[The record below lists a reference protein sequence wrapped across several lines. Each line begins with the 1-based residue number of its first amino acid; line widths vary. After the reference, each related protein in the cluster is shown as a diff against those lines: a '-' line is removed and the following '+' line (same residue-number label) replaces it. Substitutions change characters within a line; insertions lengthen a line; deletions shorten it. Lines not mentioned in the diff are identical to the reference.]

1 MSEPLCFVLIAP
13 GKGTAGARAID
24 VERLRAD
31 LLAPAVR
38 AAGLQPVFEG
48 SIPIGIDA
56 PTFERLVLCEYAL
69 VDVTYAD
76 ANLLYEL
83 GTRDAFRPGST
94 VLTCAR
100 DRTELAFDAARLDA
114 ISYAVDNAGV
124 PLDATATV
132 ERIAARFVET
142 QNRPAKTSLFRLL
155 EDFTG
160 IGHDK
165 ADVFIDRV
173 PIDEYHRGEIIRRTH
188 LPAEVALTELRSYE
202 AQLGPLSAVPSA
214 VVVALLLAYRE
225 IEAYDDMIR
234 LVGAMPPPLRAS
246 VLVREQYAFALNRAG
261 RDEEAEAVLQ
271 DILAMHGPSS
281 ETYAL
286 LGRVY
291 KDRYNA
297 ALQSGDRDRAKLW
310 LARAG
315 DTYLKGFEADPRDT
329 YPGVNAL
336 TFIASRDPNDPRIAE
351 LTPVVQYAARRRIA
365 EGKAGF
371 WGYATLVELAV
382 IADDESA
389 ARAALADALAEKPKT
404 WMRETILKNLRL
416 LREAG
421 LGREWLSAVEGRLRT
436 RHASS

>member
-13 GKGTAGARAID
+13 GNGTNGARAID
-24 VERLRAD
+24 VERIRAE

-38 AAGLQPVFEG
+38 AAGLQPVFED
-48 SIPIGIDA
+48 SVPSGIDA

-83 GTRDAFRPGST
+83 GARDAFRPGSS

-100 DRTELAFDAARLDA
+100 DRTELTFDAASLGA
-114 ISYAVDNAGV
+114 ISYDVDSAGV
-124 PLDATATV
+124 PLDATATM

-142 QNRPAKTSLFRLL
+142 RHRPAQTPLYQLL

-160 IGHDK
+160 IAHDK

-173 PIDEYHRGEIIRRTH
+173 RIDRHHRNEILRRTH
-188 LPAEVALTELRSYE
+188 LPDEVALSELRSYE
-202 AQLGPLSAVPSA
+202 VELGPLAAVDPA
-214 VVVALLLAYRE
+214 VVVAQLLAYRE

-234 LVGAMPPPLRAS
+234 LVHAMPAALAS
-246 VLVREQYAFALNRAG
+246 TVLVREQYALALNRAD
-261 RDEEAEAVLQ
+261 RDEESESVLQ
-271 DILAMHGPSS
+271 EILAKHGPSS

-297 ALQSGDRDRAKLW
+297 ALQSGDRDRANLW

-336 TFIASRDPNDPRIAE
+336 TLIASRDLNDPRIAE
-351 LTPVVQYAARRRIA
+351 VTPVVRYAARRRIA
-365 EGKAGF
+365 EGKAGY
-371 WGYATLVELAV
+371 WGHATLIELAA
-382 IADDESA
+382 IAGDESG
-389 ARAALADALAEKPKT
+389 ARAALAQALQYKPRR
-404 WMRETILKNLRL
+404 WMRQATVKNLRL
-416 LREAG
+416 LRHVGFGAD
-421 LGREWLSAVEGRLRT
+421 WLERVEMELNADPRG
-436 RHASS
+436 